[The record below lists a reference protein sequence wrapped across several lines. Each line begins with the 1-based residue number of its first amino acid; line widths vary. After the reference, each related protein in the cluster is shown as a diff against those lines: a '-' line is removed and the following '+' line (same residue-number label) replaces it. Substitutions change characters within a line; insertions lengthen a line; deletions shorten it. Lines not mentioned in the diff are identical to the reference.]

1 MHIQLSQQNPSFVPE
16 LSQTVAGR
24 LGQVEARQ
32 VATPREAQQLAQRQE
47 APKGEG
53 LLSRLGAALARPF
66 VAIIEW
72 LGKLLGSR
80 AHASTQA
87 PLSRQDA
94 PPAASL
100 SAAEIKQMMLQKAL
114 PLTLGGLGKA
124 SELATLTA
132 ERLAKDHTRLASGDG
147 ALRSLATALVG
158 IRDGSLI
165 EASRTQAAR
174 LLEQS
179 VGGIA
184 LQQWGTA
191 GGAASQHVLSA
202 SPEQLREIAVQLH
215 AVMDKVALLRHA
227 VESEVKGEPVDKALA
242 DGLVEHFGLEA
253 EQYLGEHPDGPYSDA
268 EVMALGLYTN
278 GEYQHL
284 NRSLRQGRELDAGQA
299 LIDRGMSAAFE
310 KSGPAEQVVKTFRVA
325 QGRDAFEAVKE
336 GQVGHDA
343 GYLSTS
349 RDPGVARSF
358 AGQGTITTLFGRSG
372 IDVSEISIEGDEQ
385 EILYDKGTDMR
396 VLLSAKDG
404 QGVTRRVL
412 EEATLG
418 ERSGHGEGL
427 LDALDLA
434 TGTDRSGKP
443 QEQDL
448 RLRMRGL
455 DLA

>member
-1 MHIQLSQQNPSFVPE
+1 M
-16 LSQTVAGR
+16 
-24 LGQVEARQ
+24 
-32 VATPREAQQLAQRQE
+32 
-47 APKGEG
+47 
-53 LLSRLGAALARPF
+53 
-66 VAIIEW
+66 
-72 LGKLLGSR
+72 
-80 AHASTQA
+80 
-87 PLSRQDA
+87 
-94 PPAASL
+94 
-100 SAAEIKQMMLQKAL
+100 
-114 PLTLGGLGKA
+114 GGLGKA

-179 VGGIA
+179 VGDRA
-184 LQQWGTA
+184 ATVGTA

-253 EQYLGEHPDGPYSDA
+253 EQYLGEHPGGPYSDA

-310 KSGPAEQVVKTFRVA
+310 KSGPAEQVVKTFRGT

-349 RDPGVARSF
+349 RTPALPGASRAWAR
-358 AGQGTITTLFGRSG
+358 
-372 IDVSEISIEGDEQ
+372 
-385 EILYDKGTDMR
+385 
-396 VLLSAKDG
+396 
-404 QGVTRRVL
+404 
-412 EEATLG
+412 
-418 ERSGHGEGL
+418 
-427 LDALDLA
+427 
-434 TGTDRSGKP
+434 
-443 QEQDL
+443 
-448 RLRMRGL
+448 
-455 DLA
+455 

>member
-1 MHIQLSQQNPSFVPE
+1 
-16 LSQTVAGR
+16 
-24 LGQVEARQ
+24 
-32 VATPREAQQLAQRQE
+32 
-47 APKGEG
+47 
-53 LLSRLGAALARPF
+53 
-66 VAIIEW
+66 
-72 LGKLLGSR
+72 
-80 AHASTQA
+80 
-87 PLSRQDA
+87 
-94 PPAASL
+94 
-100 SAAEIKQMMLQKAL
+100 
-114 PLTLGGLGKA
+114 
-124 SELATLTA
+124 
-132 ERLAKDHTRLASGDG
+132 
-147 ALRSLATALVG
+147 
-158 IRDGSLI
+158 
-165 EASRTQAAR
+165 
-174 LLEQS
+174 
-179 VGGIA
+179 
-184 LQQWGTA
+184 
-191 GGAASQHVLSA
+191 
-202 SPEQLREIAVQLH
+202 
-215 AVMDKVALLRHA
+215 MDKVALLRHA

-299 LIDRGMSAAFE
+299 LIDQGMSAAFE
-310 KSGPAEQVVKTFRVA
+310 KSGPAEEVVKTFRGT

-349 RDPGVARSF
+349 RDPSVARSF

-455 DLA
+455 DLPDRSTAETDTPKGCPFSFAPYSVGRNGRQGGLPGCHRLVADTGARRPTSILRTRRSQNSPSMLPA

>member
-1 MHIQLSQQNPSFVPE
+1 MA
-16 LSQTVAGR
+16 AG
-24 LGQVEARQ
+24 
-32 VATPREAQQLAQRQE
+32 
-47 APKGEG
+47 
-53 LLSRLGAALARPF
+53 SRLPVPRLPACSNRAL
-66 VAIIEW
+66 
-72 LGKLLGSR
+72 
-80 AHASTQA
+80 
-87 PLSRQDA
+87 
-94 PPAASL
+94 
-100 SAAEIKQMMLQKAL
+100 
-114 PLTLGGLGKA
+114 
-124 SELATLTA
+124 
-132 ERLAKDHTRLASGDG
+132 
-147 ALRSLATALVG
+147 
-158 IRDGSLI
+158 
-165 EASRTQAAR
+165 
-174 LLEQS
+174 
-179 VGGIA
+179 GGIA

-227 VESEVKGEPVDKALA
+227 VESEVKGGPFDKALA

-253 EQYLGEHPDGPYSDA
+253 EQYLGEHPGGPYSDA

-310 KSGPAEQVVKTFRVA
+310 KSGPAEQVVKTFRGT

-349 RDPGVARSF
+349 RDPSVARSF
-358 AGQGTITTLFGRSG
+358 AGLGTITTLFGRSG

>member
-1 MHIQLSQQNPSFVPE
+1 MHIQSSQQNPSFVAE
-16 LSQTVAGR
+16 LSQAVAGR

-80 AHASTQA
+80 AHAATQA

-100 SAAEIKQMMLQKAL
+100 SAAEIKQMMLQRHCPDLGRTWQGERAGDFDSGETGEGSHAPGQRRRRPAL
-114 PLTLGGLGKA
+114 AGHRPGRDSRWQPDRGFPYPGCPPART
-124 SELATLTA
+124 
-132 ERLAKDHTRLASGDG
+132 ERW
-147 ALRSLATALVG
+147 
-158 IRDGSLI
+158 
-165 EASRTQAAR
+165 
-174 LLEQS
+174 
-179 VGGIA
+179 GIA

-310 KSGPAEQVVKTFRVA
+310 KSGPAEQVVKTFRGT

>member
-1 MHIQLSQQNPSFVPE
+1 MA
-16 LSQTVAGR
+16 AGS
-24 LGQVEARQ
+24 GF
-32 VATPREAQQLAQRQE
+32 PY
-47 APKGEG
+47 PGC
-53 LLSRLGAALARPF
+53 
-66 VAIIEW
+66 
-72 LGKLLGSR
+72 
-80 AHASTQA
+80 
-87 PLSRQDA
+87 
-94 PPAASL
+94 PPAR
-100 SAAEIKQMMLQKAL
+100 
-114 PLTLGGLGKA
+114 T
-124 SELATLTA
+124 
-132 ERLAKDHTRLASGDG
+132 ERW
-147 ALRSLATALVG
+147 
-158 IRDGSLI
+158 
-165 EASRTQAAR
+165 
-174 LLEQS
+174 
-179 VGGIA
+179 GIA

-310 KSGPAEQVVKTFRVA
+310 KSGPAEQVVKTFRGT

-372 IDVSEISIEGDEQ
+372 IDVSEISIGAMSRRSSTTRGPTCA
-385 EILYDKGTDMR
+385 YCSAPRMGR
-396 VLLSAKDG
+396 V
-404 QGVTRRVL
+404 
-412 EEATLG
+412 
-418 ERSGHGEGL
+418 
-427 LDALDLA
+427 
-434 TGTDRSGKP
+434 
-443 QEQDL
+443 
-448 RLRMRGL
+448 
-455 DLA
+455 